1 MRPRLSVYHGPSEQ
15 TEYSHFNSVTVS
27 VGEVL
32 PLLAE
37 AILSNR
43 TWLEDFA
50 DDELTI
56 SSDLY
61 DVLLAYRHL
70 RRPTA

>member
-1 MRPRLSVYHGPSEQ
+1 MRPRLSVYHGPSDTAEQ
-15 TEYSHFNSVTVS
+15 NQFDKVTVS

-56 SSDLY
+56 TSDLY

-70 RRPTA
+70 RRPSA